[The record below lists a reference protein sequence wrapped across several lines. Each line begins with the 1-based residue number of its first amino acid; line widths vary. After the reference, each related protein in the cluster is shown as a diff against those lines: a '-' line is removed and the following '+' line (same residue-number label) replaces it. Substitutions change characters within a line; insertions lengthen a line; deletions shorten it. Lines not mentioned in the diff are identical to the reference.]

1 MSREYTLKIELH
13 LLTETD
19 ISSLISHCEHYAKEI
34 NPENESE
41 LVDLFKQNIETS
53 IGLTNELFNDI
64 IQTKPQV
71 EQTVEEVT
79 GYLNEFKSKEVEC
92 RETLDGLRGKLTELD
107 AALQDIIQRV
117 NQGAFK
123 IDEKLTVS
131 TNKVW
136 EFYNELD
143 EIKKNME
150 AMSFIRDMMEVNKR
164 VITGGHL
171 TVIGKDDLN
180 NPEVKQ
186 SIKLG

>member
-41 LVDLFKQNIETS
+41 LVDLFKQNVETS

-71 EQTVEEVT
+71 EQTVEET
-79 GYLNEFKSKEVEC
+79 TEHLNKFKAKEAEYRKVIDE
-92 RETLDGLRGKLTELD
+92 LRGKISALD
-107 AALQDIIQRV
+107 NTFQDIIQKI

-123 IDEKLTVS
+123 IDETLTVS
-131 TNKVW
+131 TNKAW
-136 EFYNELD
+136 KFYEELD

-150 AMSFIRDMMEVNKR
+150 AMSFIKDMMEVNKR
-164 VITGGHL
+164 VITGGSL